1 MRKIASLVFIGSPCT
16 RHRFNFLLIL
26 MGVHAHTYCY
36 CQYKLNFY
44 LIQMMLNMMNLGKRI
59 YTFIFIIR
67 TEIDMFSILFW
78 ITIDKY

>member
-16 RHRFNFLLIL
+16 HQRFNFLLIL